1 MANTKE
7 NVSHAAYVDLE
18 STVVPDVRTLEQHP
32 KNGLNALHLAAK
44 DGFIDIVSELL
55 RRGIKVDNATK
66 KGNTA
71 LHIAS
76 LAGQKDV
83 IRILIQYNANV
94 NVQSLNGF
102 TPLYMAA
109 QENHDASV
117 RFLLSK
123 GANPSLAT
131 EVSHKTVVSIVNSCA
146 ILHNIINKTAC
157 YTNIEQME
165 LEENEIDEN
174 IQTVRATTILNELF
188 REAERIR
195 AHLMR
200 MI

>member
-1 MANTKE
+1 M
-7 NVSHAAYVDLE
+7 
-18 STVVPDVRTLEQHP
+18 
-32 KNGLNALHLAAK
+32 
-44 DGFIDIVSELL
+44 SELL
-55 RRGIKVDNATK
+55 RRSIKVNNATK

-83 IRILIQYNANV
+83 IKLLIQYNANV

-109 QENHDASV
+109 QENHDACV

-131 EVSHKTVVSIVNSCA
+131 EVS
-146 ILHNIINKTAC
+146 L
-157 YTNIEQME
+157 
-165 LEENEIDEN
+165 
-174 IQTVRATTILNELF
+174 
-188 REAERIR
+188 
-195 AHLMR
+195 
-200 MI
+200 